1 MATILGISAY
11 YHDSAACLVRDG
23 EIVAAAQEERFT
35 RKKHDAGFPAH
46 AVAYCLREGG
56 LEAGQ
61 LDYVGFYDKPLLK
74 FERLLENYCG
84 VPPRG
89 LRSFLA
95 AMPVWLKEKLF
106 TRDRIR
112 RALGGYA
119 GPVLFAEHHESH
131 AASAFYPS
139 PFAEAAVLTMDGVG
153 EWATSSYGVG
163 RGKDLELLAELHY
176 PHSLGML
183 YSAFTYYT
191 GFKVNSGEYKVMG
204 LAPYGTPRYVDLI
217 FEKLVQLKDDGSF
230 KLNMDFFDYPHG
242 LTMTN
247 GAFDRLFGGPPRQPE
262 SPLTEREMDL
272 ARSIQDVTELAMLR
286 MAAHVHKVTG
296 ERNLCLAGGVALNCV
311 ANGRILREGP
321 FERLWIQPAAGD
333 AGGAL
338 GAALSVWHQ
347 YADQPRA
354 LSAPDAMAGSFL
366 G

>member
-1 MATILGISAY
+1 MAGASRAELRRFGLTVGGVFLLLALASWWRAHVLPPRVLAALGLLLVGPGLVAP
-11 YHDSAACLVRDG
+11 AALGPVRRVWLRAATLLGEVNSRVLLTVLFYLVIAPVGFVLRHLVRDPLDRSLADG
-23 EIVAAAQEERFT
+23 KASNWV
-35 RKKHDAGFPAH
+35 K
-46 AVAYCLREGG
+46 RE
-56 LEAGQ
+56 
-61 LDYVGFYDKPLLK
+61 
-74 FERLLENYCG
+74 LENYCG
-84 VPPRG
+84 VAPRG

-163 RGKDLELLAELHY
+163 RGKDLELFAELHY

-217 FEKLVQLKDDGSF
+217 FDKLVQLKDDGSF
-230 KLNMDFFDYPHG
+230 KLNLDYFNYVHG

-247 GAFDRLFGGPPRQPE
+247 GP
-262 SPLTEREMDL
+262 
-272 ARSIQDVTELAMLR
+272 
-286 MAAHVHKVTG
+286 
-296 ERNLCLAGGVALNCV
+296 
-311 ANGRILREGP
+311 
-321 FERLWIQPAAGD
+321 
-333 AGGAL
+333 
-338 GAALSVWHQ
+338 
-347 YADQPRA
+347 
-354 LSAPDAMAGSFL
+354 
-366 G
+366 